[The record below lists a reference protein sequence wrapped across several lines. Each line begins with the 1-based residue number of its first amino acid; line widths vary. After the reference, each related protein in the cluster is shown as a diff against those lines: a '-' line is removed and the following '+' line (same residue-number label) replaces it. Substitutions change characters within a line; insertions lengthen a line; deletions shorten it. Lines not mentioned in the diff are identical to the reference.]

1 VSSST
6 LDSERL
12 APASGGFERA
22 VGNETQ
28 SVIRRPG
35 TVVAVTAS
43 WEPYDGAPVANRL
56 HVGPEP
62 PARVDVRA
70 AQLTVDSGVEPVHEQ
85 AVAAAREH
93 GWDGVARIVASSVVT
108 GVFPPDETRVALRGD
123 APVDTLTA
131 HRYRRVA
138 RLTDVPLLAI
148 GTDSVETMNAQLVDG
163 LTGRLSA
170 DMRRR
175 FETPEAA
182 ARTVAT
188 GKVKVVVRTWSP

>member
-1 VSSST
+1 M
-6 LDSERL
+6 R
-12 APASGGFERA
+12 
-22 VGNETQ
+22 NETQ

-35 TVVAVTAS
+35 TAVAVTAS
-43 WEPYDGAPVANRL
+43 WEPYDGAPVASGL
-56 HVGPEP
+56 HVGSEP

-70 AQLTVDSGVEPVHEQ
+70 ARLTLDSGIEPVREQ
-85 AVAAAREH
+85 AVAAARGH
-93 GWDGVARIVASSVVT
+93 GWDGVARIVASSLVT
-108 GVFPPDETRVALRGD
+108 AIFPPDETRVALRGD

-138 RLTDVPLLAI
+138 RLTDTTLLAI
-148 GTDSVETMNAQLVDG
+148 GNDSVETMNAELVDG
-163 LTGRLSA
+163 LTDRLSA

-188 GKVKVVVRTWSP
+188 GKIEIVVRTWSP